1 MIRKFKISSFV
12 RTSFFILLMLPVV
25 FLSGCSAFLGGDL
38 GIPDGPSIRALAV
51 SQAISR
57 AASAILEENQD
68 DYATYFNQ
76 EEYKQQLSEYL
87 GVYSGIGIYISLS
100 KEDNLPIIISTMR
113 GFPAF
118 DAGLKAGDLILEV
131 DGINTDG
138 LGTDTVS
145 DMIRGEVNT
154 QVTLLIRRVEEGI
167 EETFTIT
174 RKLIEKDSVEGHAL
188 HNNPDIAYFI
198 IYQFTER
205 SAQEFAGIYN
215 ELMAQGDIKGII
227 IDLRDNPG
235 GSFNAALDIAGFFLA
250 AGDITVWQKTTG
262 GMINKKAE
270 KQQIDLPLVCLQN
283 GGSASASEVLLGA
296 LKDNGV
302 AVTVGMKSFGKGI
315 TQTIYQLPSGAA
327 LRYTDS
333 KYFSPSQYDLHKHG
347 LEPDLEIELDPE
359 TTIEDLYSVDPERD
373 NQLGRALKTLRELI

>member
-1 MIRKFKISSFV
+1 MIHKFKISAFAEAAL
-12 RTSFFILLMLPVV
+12 FILLLLPV
-25 FLSGCSAFLGGDL
+25 FLPGCSAYLGGDL
-38 GIPDGPSIRALAV
+38 GIPDGPSIQALAISQTL
-51 SQAISR
+51 SQA
-57 AASAILEENQD
+57 ASTILEENKD
-68 DYATYFNQ
+68 DYATYFSQ
-76 EEYKQQLSEYL
+76 EEYQQQLSEYL

-131 DGINTDG
+131 DGINTRG

-145 DMIRGEVNT
+145 DLIRGEVNSE
-154 QVTLLIRRVEEGI
+154 VTLLIRRI
-167 EETFTIT
+167 EEDIEEKFTIT

-188 HNNPDIAYFI
+188 LDNPDIAYFI

-205 SAQEFAGIYN
+205 SAQEFAKIYN
-215 ELMAQGDIKGII
+215 DLWDEGNIEGII

-235 GSFNAALDIAGFFLA
+235 GSFNAALDIADFFLT

-262 GMINKKAE
+262 GMINRKAG
-270 KQQIDLPLVCLQN
+270 KQQIALPLVCLQN

-296 LKDNGV
+296 LKDHKV

-347 LEPDLEIELDPE
+347 LEPDVEIELDPE
-359 TTIEDLYSVDPERD
+359 TTIEDLYSVDPKRD
-373 NQLGRALKTLRELI
+373 NQLGQALKTLRELM